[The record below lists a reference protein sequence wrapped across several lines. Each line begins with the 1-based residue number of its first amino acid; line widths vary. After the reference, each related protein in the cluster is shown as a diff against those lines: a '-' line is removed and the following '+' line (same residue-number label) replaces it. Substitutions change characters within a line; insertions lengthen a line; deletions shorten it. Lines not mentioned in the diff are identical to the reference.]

1 MKNSWLYLPMRQRV
15 RTRIHRRTGEIQ
27 QQTVGSGVVGW
38 RKVPPRAPMGAEDA
52 LTPARYAAKGHFD
65 VVPGSRGSVLFGK
78 CPDTGHHTVGVSRWR
93 EARGAVFAV
102 AVLHKDNCDA
112 GPLAR
117 LVSRNIA
124 AFSLCE
130 GDPIDA
136 IIEAHLPVNRAAY
149 SS

>member
-1 MKNSWLYLPMRQRV
+1 MRNSWLYLPMRQRV

-38 RKVPPRAPMGAEDA
+38 RKAPPRAPMGAEDA
-52 LTPARYAAKGHFD
+52 LKPARYAIDGHFD
-65 VVPGSRGSVLFGK
+65 VVHGAGGSVLFGK
-78 CPDTGHHTVGVSRWR
+78 CPDTGHYTVGVSRWFASGR
-93 EARGAVFAV
+93 VFAV

-117 LVSRNIA
+117 LVSRDVA

-130 GDPIDA
+130 GDPIET
-136 IIEAHLPVNRAAY
+136 IIEAYLPKQTAANNF
-149 SS
+149 